1 MCQLHIRLTCI
12 SVLDSNFPA
21 AAFFLKFF
29 LHVCAAP
36 ITCSKSET
44 KGEEQQMTY
53 VPFFAT
59 AIGIAAPHTKV
70 ITSTRTRHRSLNQPH
85 EEGRKQTE

>member
-21 AAFFLKFF
+21 AAFFFF
-29 LHVCAAP
+29 FAICAAP

-44 KGEEQQMTY
+44 KGEEQQMTS

-59 AIGIAAPHTKV
+59 AIGMAAPHNKV
-70 ITSTRTRHRSLNQPH
+70 ITWTRTRHRSLNQPH
-85 EEGRKQTE
+85 EEGRKQKE